1 MKNPY
6 CSTHSSARK
15 TVATVQ
21 GRTLLTTR
29 PSQLRQCDPN
39 VCSKTWL
46 ASLSASGDLNGRH
59 RHQFDHRNAREIAP
73 GQPCGELLNWPFCGA
88 TLDRLALP
96 AQGETSV
103 ISTLSIQKWGR
114 MKRENRSVMC
124 LFSQQGSVRSRGI
137 LVPGKVD
144 LFRLSPLQ

>member
-1 MKNPY
+1 MNNPH
-6 CSTHSSARK
+6 CSTHSSAWK

-21 GRTLLTTR
+21 DCTVLTIR
-29 PSQLRQCDPN
+29 ASKLRRCDPN
-39 VCSKTWL
+39 AWSKPWL

-59 RHQFDHRNAREIAP
+59 RHQSDYRNAREIAP

-103 ISTLSIQKWGR
+103 ISTLQYTEMGTNEKGKQVGYVSIQPMGLR
-114 MKRENRSVMC
+114 
-124 LFSQQGSVRSRGI
+124 
-137 LVPGKVD
+137 
-144 LFRLSPLQ
+144 